1 MTARAK
7 KLRAVLSA
15 WLALG
20 VALGAQVAPL
30 AAQSAPAAAST
41 AVPAQRLKLDGV
53 PNAGQVSATLYRGGQ
68 PERKGYEALKKLGI
82 EIVVNFRDEKDKIEA
97 ERQIVESL
105 GMHYVS
111 VPWSSSRDPKPS
123 EVAAFL
129 QLLRD
134 HPKQKVFAHCRRGA
148 ERTGVMIAAYRMAF
162 EKWTPEQAIR
172 EMDDFHFSGFWLP
185 HLKKYVRNFPQELA
199 KDPQLRALLPATAG
213 H

>member
-1 MTARAK
+1 MCLRSNHAAFALAVILTTA
-7 KLRAVLSA
+7 VCVPSSSH
-15 WLALG
+15 
-20 VALGAQVAPL
+20 AQQAR
-30 AAQSAPAAAST
+30 AAST
-41 AVPAQRLKLDGV
+41 TAAEKPKVEGV
-53 PNAGQVSATLYRGGQ
+53 PNFGQVSATLYRGGQ
-68 PERKGYEALKKLGI
+68 PEKKGYEELKKLCI
-82 EIVVNFRDEKDKIEA
+82 EVVVNFRDEKGKIEA
-97 ERQIVESL
+97 ERRIVESL
-105 GMHYVS
+105 GMRYVS
-111 VPWSSSRDPKPS
+111 VPWSSSRDPQPQ
-123 EVAAFL
+123 EVVAFL

-134 HPKQKVFAHCRRGA
+134 NANHKVFAHCRRGA